1 MLNQSSK
8 EEDEIKILM
17 ECDQDMLLDN
27 HTSDIFGI
35 GYIKWILCA
44 KSFILIHIFLG
55 SNSWEE
61 SSLSSGISNHHL
73 DLHTS
78 VNDYHRLSNT
88 DSGIVSTR
96 SSSYYSKRSSQQSSV
111 SAQYSS
117 TRPSNENL
125 LDSPT
130 TVIKSISQKSSSS
143 SSTLVVSNSSHSI
156 VSRQGFDTSID
167 EVPAIPPKNKR
178 KTENRQPSP
187 YDNVPELDHSL
198 GK

>member
-1 MLNQSSK
+1 M
-8 EEDEIKILM
+8 
-17 ECDQDMLLDN
+17 
-27 HTSDIFGI
+27 
-35 GYIKWILCA
+35 
-44 KSFILIHIFLG
+44 
-55 SNSWEE
+55 
-61 SSLSSGISNHHL
+61 
-73 DLHTS
+73 
-78 VNDYHRLSNT
+78 
-88 DSGIVSTR
+88 STR

-130 TVIKSISQKSSSS
+130 TVVKSISQKSSSS

-198 GK
+198 GKKYIWKFFYRIFLYKIYFIISLNYLFVPLVSKSDTCSCTPTYSTDLPVLGISC